1 MKPPVDHAFTGGL
14 RGGAHDPTFAGAH
27 SFMRRPYTKNLAG
40 ADVVIWGVPFDL
52 SVTNRPGTRFGP
64 AAIRRASAIF
74 DGDPQYPSGIDPFE
88 HLAAIDYGD
97 CALPRGD
104 LAAHRAAIEAEATRL
119 VESGAHL
126 MTMGGDHFIT
136 LPLLR
141 AHAKKHGPMGLL
153 QFDAHQDTWD
163 HGPGDISHGTFVVEA
178 IREGLI
184 DPARSIQ
191 VGIRTIAPGDGGV
204 AVIHAYQA
212 AEMGVTRL
220 AEAIRARLGQGPSY
234 LTFDID
240 CLDPAFAPGTGTPV
254 SGGMSAA
261 EALRLVW
268 ALRDL
273 CSINFRPWPSDEPDP
288 DPRAGLRPA
297 RCCLLPFRLHPTFA
311 PKAPNHDL
319 CQFRCRARRR
329 PAARAQGGAPR
340 RFH

>member
-1 MKPPVDHAFTGGL
+1 MTKPPVDHAFTGGP

-88 HLAAIDYGD
+88 RLAVIDYGD

-104 LAAHRAAIEAEATRL
+104 LASHRAAIEAEATRL

-141 AHAKKHGPMGLL
+141 AHARRHGPMGLL
-153 QFDAHQDTWD
+153 QFDAHQDSWD
-163 HGPGDISHGTFVVEA
+163 HGPGVISHGTFVVEA

-184 DPARSIQ
+184 DPGRSIQ
-191 VGIRTIAPGDGGV
+191 VGIRTIAPGDGGI
-204 AVIHAYQA
+204 AIIHAYEA

-220 AEAIRARLGQGPSY
+220 AEAIRARLGGGASY

-254 SGGMSAA
+254 SGGMSAT

-273 CSINFRPWPSDEPDP
+273 PFCGMDVVEVSPPYDHAEITAIAGATIMQHHLQALALR
-288 DPRAGLRPA
+288 RA
-297 RCCLLPFRLHPTFA
+297 
-311 PKAPNHDL
+311 
-319 CQFRCRARRR
+319 
-329 PAARAQGGAPR
+329 
-340 RFH
+340 